1 MSVSNLIDHTDNV
14 TDNYLELS
22 SDWEFFLLN
31 ITNDTDG
38 LLTTEPRDLWQEIPL
53 GVVLTLLC
61 LMTIIGNAM
70 VLHAVRTERRLQT
83 VRFIRAMLRGNL
95 CFAFQTR
102 RDSYQSVHAQNLFRG
117 FKSMIEKL

>member
-31 ITNDTDG
+31 ITNDTDS
-38 LLTTEPRDLWQEIPL
+38 LLTPEPRDLWQEIPL

-83 VRFIRAMLRGNL
+83 VRFIKAMLRGNL
-95 CFAFQTR
+95 CVVFQTR
-102 RDSYQSVHAQNLFRG
+102 
-117 FKSMIEKL
+117 